1 MTTYIVTY
9 SLGREEKKYKG
20 FFASLEALGGVKLM
34 PGAYLA
40 KTTHSL
46 DEMRVAL
53 LPYLEQTDR
62 LLIAPI
68 SGEVALRNAACPP
81 ETLQR
86 LFGKEG

>member
-1 MTTYIVTY
+1 MTTYIVAF

-20 FFASLEALGGVKLM
+20 FFSALSALGSVKLM

-46 DEMRVAL
+46 EEMRVAL

-62 LLIAPI
+62 LLIAPV
-68 SGEVALRNAACPP
+68 SGEVALRNAACPQ

-86 LFGKEG
+86 LFGKD

>member
-1 MTTYIVTY
+1 MTIYIVTY

-20 FFASLEALGGVKLM
+20 FFASLESLGGVRLM

-46 DEMRVAL
+46 EEMRVAL
-53 LPYLEQTDR
+53 LPYIEQTDR
-62 LLIAPI
+62 LLIAPV

-86 LFGKEG
+86 LFGKDN